1 LLQIVTTG
9 LVIRA
14 ASERDLAEVE
24 RLLVASSLPLDGV
37 ADALPGFVVA
47 EESGRVVGAVGV
59 ERCGQYGL
67 LRSAVVDETAR
78 NRGVGRQLVERVIDA
93 ARSSGLKTLYLLT
106 TTAEEYFPSFGFE
119 VANREEAPASIRNTT
134 EFTTVCP
141 ASATMMKLDL

>member
-59 ERCGQYGL
+59 ERRGEYGL

-93 ARSSGLKTLYLLT
+93 ARSSRLKTLYLLT